1 VCVHKIGL
9 RPQCRFKL
17 GNRVRQA
24 SGHLR
29 QRVSQVVMCGRA
41 IGLDPQ
47 RRFKFGDGVR

>member
-1 VCVHKIGL
+1 
-9 RPQCRFKL
+9 
-17 GNRVRQA
+17 
-24 SGHLR
+24 LR